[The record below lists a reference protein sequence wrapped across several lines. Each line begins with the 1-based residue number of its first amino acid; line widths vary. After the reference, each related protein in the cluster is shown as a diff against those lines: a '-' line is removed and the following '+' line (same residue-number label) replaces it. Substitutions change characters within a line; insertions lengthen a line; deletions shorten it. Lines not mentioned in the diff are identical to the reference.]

1 MTTRLHHELIYRGK
15 DQLARLAKAK
25 IIICGA
31 GALGSNLTSNL
42 TRQGFKALTVIDKD
56 RVEQQNLSTQIYSVD
71 DVGGMKADMLKNIV
85 YRDVG
90 EEIESIGKELTAANV
105 GKILRDCDV
114 VVDGFD
120 NSTSRGLVT
129 KHCKEKNLQ
138 CLHVGVNGD
147 FGEVRW
153 NENYMVP
160 SNAGDDV
167 CDYPLARN
175 LIMIMTAVAGEV
187 LIRFL
192 LDGVKENYSITLGDL
207 KINFDG
213 ETR

>member
-15 DQLARLAKAK
+15 DQIAKLAKAK
-25 IIICGA
+25 VIICGA
-31 GALGSNLTSNL
+31 GALGSNLASNL
-42 TRQGFKALTVIDKD
+42 TRQGFKTLTVIDKD

-105 GKILRDCDV
+105 VKLLKECDV

-129 KHCKEKNLQ
+129 THCKEKNLH

-153 NENYMVP
+153 NENYIVP

-175 LIMIMTAVAGEV
+175 LIMMMTAVAGEV

-207 KINFDG
+207 KVNFDG

>member
-1 MTTRLHHELIYRGK
+1 M
-15 DQLARLAKAK
+15 AKAK
-25 IIICGA
+25 VIICGA
-31 GALGSNLTSNL
+31 GALGSNLASNL
-42 TRQGFKALTVIDKD
+42 TRQGFKTLTVIDKD

-90 EEIESIGKELTAANV
+90 EEIESIGKELTDANV
-105 GKILRDCDV
+105 AKLLKDCDV

-120 NSTSRGLVT
+120 NSTSRRLVT
-129 KHCKEKNLQ
+129 RHCQESKLH
-138 CLHVGVNGD
+138 CLHTGVNGD

-153 NENYMVP
+153 NENYIVP

-175 LIMIMTAVAGEV
+175 LIMMMTAVAGEV

-207 KINFDG
+207 KVNFDG